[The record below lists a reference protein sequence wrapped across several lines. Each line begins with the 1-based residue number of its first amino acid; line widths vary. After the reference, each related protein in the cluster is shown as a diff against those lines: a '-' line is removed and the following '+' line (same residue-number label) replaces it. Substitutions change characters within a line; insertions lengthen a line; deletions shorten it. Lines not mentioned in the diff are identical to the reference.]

1 MKMMVLNLWFMVK
14 TLAKREEGGTSMRF
28 KKGDKVEFIYGGTL
42 TQGVVNEIRATNHDI
57 SYQIVY
63 FGGEKKIWFAE
74 RELLS
79 PAPVLKVPQCVADWY
94 EKYKCALEYSIWKY
108 IYEWADQDYESD
120 FYSFMNHAC
129 NNPIETLIKMKY
141 GYEVEKEPLYY
152 VQLID
157 HATGYLNVHYDNQKL
172 VGSNDEASEYKTQ
185 FTESEIKAMNKGEAY
200 WLLKEPVEEV
210 EGEA

>member
-1 MKMMVLNLWFMVK
+1 MNFKVGDRVELILRSKKRIGTVEEVYNDTQKCKVQIDEFPVTVTKPQKYLVK
-14 TLAKREEGGTSMRF
+14 AEEPER
-28 KKGDKVEFIYGGTL
+28 
-42 TQGVVNEIRATNHDI
+42 
-57 SYQIVY
+57 IV
-63 FGGEKKIWFAE
+63 
-74 RELLS
+74 
-79 PAPVLKVPQCVADWY
+79 VPQCVADWY

-152 VQLID
+152 VRLPLSTWNDDAAELEVINMYVLLNKQSD
-157 HATGYLNVHYDNQKL
+157 ETTFTGSIINKNKKWTTKL
-172 VGSNDEASEYKTQ
+172 TEA
-185 FTESEIKAMNKGEAY
+185 EIKGMQKGEIY
-200 WLLKEPVEEV
+200 WLFAVPVEDS

>member
-1 MKMMVLNLWFMVK
+1 
-14 TLAKREEGGTSMRF
+14 MRF
-28 KKGDKVEFIYGGTL
+28 KEGDKVEFVWLGKL
-42 TQGVVNEIRATNHDI
+42 TQGVVTEIRENNHGI
-57 SYQIVY
+57 SYQIEH
-63 FGGEKKIWFAE
+63 GEKGETILITRKGLIA
-74 RELLS
+74 
-79 PAPVLKVPQCVADWY
+79 PAQVLKVPQFVADWISHCKQKVYDLFLSMDYDDSDMPY
-94 EKYKCALEYSIWKY
+94 EMYNWLTF
-108 IYEWADQDYESD
+108 SD
-120 FYSFMNHAC
+120 ENQEIFARAW
-129 NNPIETLIKMKY
+129 LD

>member
-1 MKMMVLNLWFMVK
+1 
-14 TLAKREEGGTSMRF
+14 MRF

-94 EKYKCALEYSIWKY
+94 EKNKCDLEYSIWKY
-108 IYEWADQDYESD
+108 IRNWDYHEED
-120 FYSFMNHAC
+120 GFFNFMND
-129 NNPIETLIKMKY
+129 NDNESIKTLIKMQN

-152 VQLID
+152 VQLI
-157 HATGYLNVHYDNQKL
+157 TIFLGYLNER
-172 VGSNDEASEYKTQ
+172 NDGRRSLSDSVQNDIFKTQ
-185 FTESEIKAMNKGEAY
+185 FTEAEIKEMDERY
-200 WLLKEPVEEV
+200 WQFAVLVEEV

>member
-1 MKMMVLNLWFMVK
+1 
-14 TLAKREEGGTSMRF
+14 MRF
-28 KKGDKVEFIYGGTL
+28 KEGDKVEFIYRNKKSIGEINGVFPE
-42 TQGVVNEIRATNHDI
+42 TQILAIKQSDSPVDLLFSDKAVAKVEEPELVV
-57 SYQIVY
+57 
-63 FGGEKKIWFAE
+63 
-74 RELLS
+74 
-79 PAPVLKVPQCVADWY
+79 VPQCVADWIEQKKANGDQLY
-94 EKYKCALEYSIWKY
+94 IAMDKSWESMNYTVSDWLEEGEDRYNKFARAWL
-108 IYEWADQDYESD
+108 D
-120 FYSFMNHAC
+120 
-129 NNPIETLIKMKY
+129 